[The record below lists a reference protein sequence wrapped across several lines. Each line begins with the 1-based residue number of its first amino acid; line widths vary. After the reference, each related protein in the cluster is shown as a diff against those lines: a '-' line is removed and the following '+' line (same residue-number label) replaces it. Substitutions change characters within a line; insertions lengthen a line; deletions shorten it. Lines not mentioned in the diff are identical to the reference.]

1 MADKRTSLVR
11 TITLRLAIT
20 SLAAIALQLCIV
32 VLRTYFIEDDLNRSY
47 VTHQTRALLS
57 ELSASPSGLAL
68 SKSHFPREYSDTYGR
83 AYAFRILDEGGE
95 LIAEHNGSMISQ
107 LSPWPSKRSQDLW
120 LVDLEEEKKLY
131 VAGGIRQRIGE
142 RSAWIEVATFGDPAN
157 RYLSIVAAEV
167 FDDVWLP
174 MLPLVLLTLGVATLS
189 IRRSLVSLVRAAN
202 QAETLMPLESSSRI
216 DLSGMPSEAASLA
229 AAINS
234 LLDRLAVQVKSQ
246 RMFLA
251 RAAHELRT
259 PLSIITLELG
269 GLEDPRLRRLE
280 EDVRGMSATVDRLLT
295 LARLQSV
302 ETPLTSPLNMGQI
315 AGEVVEQLQGW
326 AAKMRHSIELKVCE
340 PADLDGDAT
349 AIREALRNL
358 VENAVRHT
366 PADTSIHVTA
376 GPGGLVVVEDS
387 GQGLPGERT
396 EELLLPFRKGNPA
409 ADGSGLGLAIVK
421 HAIELHRG
429 QIEMG
434 RSRHGGARFVLNFP
448 SSATLATPRDGDE
461 AIVKRRAPPVSVRH
475 ATTGV

>member
-1 MADKRTSLVR
+1 MADKRPSLVR

-20 SLAAIALQLCIV
+20 SLVAIALQLCIV
-32 VLRTYFIEDDLNRSY
+32 VLRTYLIEDDLNRSY

-57 ELSASPSGLAL
+57 ELTVSQSGVAL
-68 SKSHFPREYSDTYGR
+68 SKSHFPKEYSDTYGR
-83 AYAFRILDEGGE
+83 AYAFRVLDEGGQ
-95 LIAEHNGSMISQ
+95 LIAEHNGNMISE
-107 LSPWPSKRSQDLW
+107 LSPWPGMKSQDLW

-131 VAGGIRQRIGE
+131 VAGGIRQRMGG
-142 RSAWIEVATFGDPAN
+142 RSVWIEVATFGDPAN
-157 RYLSIVAAEV
+157 RYLSVVAAEV

-189 IRRSLVSLVRAAN
+189 VRRSLVSLVRAAN
-202 QAETLMPLESSSRI
+202 QAATLMPLVSSSRI

-234 LLDRLAVQVKSQ
+234 LLDRLAIQVKAQ

-269 GLEDPRLRRLE
+269 GLEDPRLHHLE
-280 EDVRGMSATVDRLLT
+280 EDVRGMSTTVDRLLT
-295 LARLQSV
+295 LARLESI
-302 ETPLTSPLNMGQI
+302 ETPHTTSLSMGQI
-315 AGEVVEQLQGW
+315 ASEVVEQLQGW
-326 AAKMRHSIELKVCE
+326 AAKMRHSIELEVCD
-340 PADLDGDAT
+340 PAGLEGDAT

-366 PADTSIHVTA
+366 PADTSIYVTA

-387 GQGLPGERT
+387 GPGLPGERT
-396 EELLLPFRKGNPA
+396 EELLLPFRKGDPSA
-409 ADGSGLGLAIVK
+409 EGSGLGLAIVK

-434 RSRHGGARFVLNFP
+434 RSRHGGARFALSFP
-448 SSATLATPRDGDE
+448 SSATPITPRDSDD
-461 AIVKRRAPPVSVRH
+461 AVKRRALPVALRH
-475 ATTGV
+475 ATTGA